1 MLVQFYRKLSFLHV
15 FNMRFFPMIVRPSV
29 SLMSYQQ
36 PGADVMGTCTI
47 IINQLNKGDVHN
59 HVFINAEQE

>member
-1 MLVQFYRKLSFLHV
+1 
-15 FNMRFFPMIVRPSV
+15 MRFFPMIVRPSV